1 MWRVYGQ
8 DSLLRR
14 LEAELREGRTAH
26 AYLLAGPPHVGKMTL
41 AINLAQALNCL
52 EDRGE
57 PCGNCVH
64 CTRIASGQHADV
76 RIVGVRRSG
85 DGPARTVIG
94 IGDVKDALRQV
105 NLNPYEGRRT
115 VVIFD
120 ESETMSEEAANSLLK
135 TLEEPPGH
143 VTIMLLTTSEDPLP
157 TTVLSRCRRITLAPA
172 PKQDI
177 VQRLV
182 SEHGVD
188 EDRAEDLARLSRG
201 CYGWAL
207 GSLNDEQLL
216 EQREAEIAR
225 LVEMCE
231 AGLDARFTYVN
242 EMSSLFS
249 RDRSAVRAVLFLWLS
264 WWRDLLLIK
273 EGAGDYIH
281 ETGQSARLQRHAGH
295 LTTSQI
301 LASVKRIHHTL
312 DALDQNASAR
322 LALEVMMINLPGIPA
337 QATADQG
344 M

>member
-1 MWRVYGQ
+1 MWRIYGQ
-8 DSLLRR
+8 DRLLRR

-26 AYLLAGPPHVGKMTL
+26 AYLLAGPPHVGKMSL
-41 AINLAQALNCL
+41 AVNLAQALNCL

-57 PCGNCVH
+57 PCGDCVH

-76 RIVGVRRSG
+76 RVVGVRRSG

-120 ESETMSEEAANSLLK
+120 EAETMSEEAANSLLK
-135 TLEEPPGH
+135 TLEEPPDH
-143 VTIMLLTTSEDPLP
+143 VTIMLLTTSEEPLP

-177 VQRLV
+177 VRRLV

-188 EDRAEDLARLSRG
+188 EGRAEGLARLSRG

-207 GSLNDEQLL
+207 GSLNDEQVL
-216 EQREAEIAR
+216 EQREAEMAR

-231 AGLDARFTYVN
+231 AGLDARFTYAN
-242 EMSSLFS
+242 ELSGLFS
-249 RDRSAVRAVLFLWLS
+249 RDRSAARSVLFLWLS
-264 WWRDLLLIK
+264 WWRDLLLVK

-281 ETGQSARLQRHAGH
+281 DTGQSAQLQRSADG

-301 LASVKRIHHTL
+301 VGFVKRIHRTL
-312 DALDQNASAR
+312 DALDRNASAR
-322 LALEVMMINLPGIPA
+322 LALETMMIHLPVPSS
-337 QATADQG
+337 
-344 M
+344 

>member
-52 EDRGE
+52 EERGE
-57 PCGNCVH
+57 PCGDCVH

-120 ESETMSEEAANSLLK
+120 EAETMSEEAANSLLK

-157 TTVLSRCRRITLAPA
+157 MTVLSRCRRITLAPA

-231 AGLDARFTYVN
+231 AGLDARFIYAN

-273 EGAGDYIH
+273 EGAVDYIH